1 MAELSAHKAVSE
13 HIDYLNGADPLVIQS
28 SFDTLRGLN
37 REELDALEKQLL
49 RKVDWRMMPTIT
61 VMFLMR

>member
-1 MAELSAHKAVSE
+1 MTELSAPKGVCD
-13 HIDYLNGADPLVIQS
+13 HIDYVNGADPSIIQA
-28 SFDTLRGLN
+28 SFDTLRGLS
-37 REELDALEKQLL
+37 RDDLEALEKHLV

>member
-1 MAELSAHKAVSE
+1 MTELSTPKAVSD
-13 HIDYLNGADPLVIQS
+13 HIDYVNEVDPSIIQA

-37 REELDALEKQLL
+37 REDLDALEKGLL
-49 RKVDWRMMPTIT
+49 RKIDWRMMPTIT